1 MINIIPMWI
10 KKLAALLVV
19 TGCITAAAG
28 QSLKVLTFNI
38 RYDNPGDGQNSWS
51 GRRVWLCSQI
61 TSCSPDIFGI
71 QEGLAHQVDFIDSTL
86 AVYHHIGVGRDD
98 GVKAGEFSAIFYN
111 FKRFRVLRQ
120 SSFWLSPT
128 PGKPSKG
135 WDAACIRICTFGLF
149 EELTTRR
156 QFWVFNTHLDHMG
169 AVARQNSAV
178 LICQKIGEM
187 NRKGLPVIL
196 TGDFNG
202 GPESEPIR
210 YIAGRLAD
218 ARLAMQKPE
227 PGAEG
232 TFNGF
237 DPSMQVNERID
248 FIFTGKTGFSITN
261 YHVIREFHDG
271 KYPSDHFPVLVEMK
285 FTR

>member
-1 MINIIPMWI
+1 MWI

-19 TGCITAAAG
+19 MGCFTLATG
-28 QSLKVLTFNI
+28 QSLRVLTYNI
-38 RYDNPGDGQNSWS
+38 RYDNPGDGQNSWPL
-51 GRRVWLCSQI
+51 RRDWLCSQVR
-61 TSCSPDIFGI
+61 TCSPDIFGI
-71 QEGLAHQVDFIDSTL
+71 QEGLSHQVDYIDSAL

-98 GVKAGEFSAIFYN
+98 GMKKGEFSAIFYN
-111 FKRFRVLRQ
+111 YKKFRVLKQ

-135 WDAACIRICTFGLF
+135 WDAACIRICTCGLF

-169 AVARQNSAV
+169 VVARKNSAV
-178 LICQKIGEM
+178 LICRKIAEL

-210 YIAGRLAD
+210 YITGRFAD
-218 ARLAMQKPE
+218 ARLEMKDPE
-227 PGAEG
+227 PGDEG

-237 DPSMQVNERID
+237 DPSKPVNERID
-248 FIFTGKTGFSITN
+248 FVFTGKTGFSITK
-261 YHVIREFHDG
+261 YHVIREYHDG
-271 KYPSDHFPVLVEMK
+271 KYPSDHFPVVVEMK